1 MPKPCKIIT
10 SDCEMIHEDLVSK
23 AKARMLDE
31 KTLNKISTLYKILA
45 DSTRLKIIDLLSQNE
60 LCVCDIAVLLK
71 MTKSAVSHQLK
82 RLRDLNMVK
91 TRREGKEVFYTLS
104 NMHLAKLVKE
114 SLNSI
119 DDLKLKN

>member
-1 MPKPCKIIT
+1 MPKPCKTIT

-31 KTLNKISTLYKILA
+31 KTLNKISALYKILA

-91 TRREGKEVFYTLS
+91 TRREGKEVFYTLG